1 MNEAEKKGEQGQELK
16 GRNPATVSL
25 VFAILSF
32 LYAFLGMSM
41 DVDFVDMMIGVVLC
55 LAGIM
60 SGIVALV
67 RIKRVKGKL
76 DGCFTGILGIA
87 ICAVLILIFLS
98 VFYASQSRNK
108 RAITLGV
115 MVMCRSNL
123 TALGTSVLIYAN
135 DFDGRYP
142 AAERWCDLLLKHS
155 EGELTEKSFRCPAN
169 KKERCSFAINPNC
182 EPNSPEDV
190 VLLFESRG
198 GWNQYGGPELLAP
211 QNHEGR
217 GCNILFNDG
226 HVYFENVKSIPKLNW
241 GDEKGEK

>member
-1 MNEAEKKGEQGQELK
+1 
-16 GRNPATVSL
+16 
-25 VFAILSF
+25 
-32 LYAFLGMSM
+32 
-41 DVDFVDMMIGVVLC
+41 
-55 LAGIM
+55 
-60 SGIVALV
+60 
-67 RIKRVKGKL
+67 
-76 DGCFTGILGIA
+76 
-87 ICAVLILIFLS
+87 
-98 VFYASQSRNK
+98 
-108 RAITLGV
+108 